1 MTRLTARLPF
11 PHRQRLMKLPALFA
25 ALLLSALPAVA
36 RTIDWGNAVADTLVD
51 SAGLSLDDSFTFELG
66 TFGGFTP
73 TASNIADWASH
84 WKVFDRAEAPAGSGW
99 NSTFSFFNS
108 TATLL
113 ADGQSSESPP
123 LPPYTFLAGEQAF
136 IWVYNVLDIDPAQTQ
151 WALVTNDSSD
161 SNAADDWL
169 MPVPGGKTDLP
180 LEWRLSGASAVV
192 FGGLHDQQGPGDYTS
207 NPGVFDLQTAAV
219 PEPSGAVLLLL
230 GAGFLLRRRR
240 QGGR

>member
-1 MTRLTARLPF
+1 MRLSPTHLFRSLP
-11 PHRQRLMKLPALFA
+11 LLA
-25 ALLLSALPAVA
+25 ALLLSLLPAVA

-66 TFGGFTP
+66 TFGSFTP

-84 WKVFDRAEAPAGSGW
+84 WKVFDRAEAPAASGW

-113 ADGQSSESPP
+113 VGGQSSESPP
-123 LPPYTFLAGEQAF
+123 LLPYTFLAGEQAF
-136 IWVYNVLDIDPAQTQ
+136 IWVYNVLNIDPAQTQ

-169 MPVPGGKTDLP
+169 MPVPGDKTDLP

-230 GAGFLLRRRR
+230 GAGFLSRRRR
-240 QGGR
+240 QGGH